1 MDMAIERLRVT
12 NHEVW
17 GKLVKTWATGK
28 NYLEDGNDYPLPTT
42 IEQFKEQLAT
52 AQVFASVPEWAKTIR
67 FVSSDTD
74 EIVVR
79 LPPKYMIE
87 DSEALLQQPGRS
99 YPIPDFYKRIFN
111 GMDPVVP
118 AADVLRVH
126 AERIGDYTVS
136 VCW

>member
-1 MDMAIERLRVT
+1 MAIDRLRVT
-12 NHEVW
+12 NHEAW
-17 GKLVKTWATGK
+17 GRLVKTWATGK
-28 NYLEDGNDYPLPTT
+28 DYVGDGSEYPLPKT
-42 IEQFKEQLAT
+42 IDDFKEQLAR
-52 AQVFASVPEWAKTIR
+52 AQVFANVPEWAKTIR
-67 FVSSDTD
+67 FVGSETD

-87 DSEALLQQPGRS
+87 DSETILSQPGGS

-118 AADVLRVH
+118 ESDRMRLH

-136 VCW
+136 VCM

>member
-1 MDMAIERLRVT
+1 MAIDRLRVT

-28 NYLEDGNDYPLPTT
+28 NYLEDGNDYPVPKT
-42 IEQFKEQLAT
+42 IEEFKEQLAT
-52 AQVFASVPEWAKTIR
+52 AQIFANVPEWAKSIR
-67 FVSSDTD
+67 FVNPEID

-79 LPPKYMIE
+79 LPPKHMIE
-87 DSEALLQQPGRS
+87 DTESLIDQPGWT

-118 AADVLRVH
+118 FADRLKLH
-126 AERIGDYTVS
+126 AERIGDYTLS
-136 VCW
+136 LCY

>member
-1 MDMAIERLRVT
+1 MAIDRLRVT
-12 NHEVW
+12 NHEAW

-28 NYLEDGNDYPLPTT
+28 NYVGDGNVYPVPKT
-42 IEQFKEQLAT
+42 IDEFKEQLAQ
-52 AQVFASVPEWAKTIR
+52 AQVFANVPEWAKSIR
-67 FVSSDTD
+67 FVGSDRD

-87 DSEALLQQPGRS
+87 DSESLIEQPGWS
-99 YPIPDFYKRIFN
+99 YPIPDFYKRIFQ

-118 AADVLRVH
+118 YEDRLKLH

-136 VCW
+136 VCY

>member
-1 MDMAIERLRVT
+1 MAVDRLRVT
-12 NHEVW
+12 NHEAW
-17 GKLVKTWATGK
+17 GRLVKTWATGK
-28 NYLEDGNDYPLPTT
+28 NYVGDGNEYPLPAT
-42 IEQFKEQLAT
+42 IEEFKEQLAT
-52 AQVFASVPEWAKTIR
+52 AQVFANVPEWAKNIR
-67 FVSSDTD
+67 FVGSETD

-87 DSEALLQQPGRS
+87 DSEAILAQPGGS

-118 AADVLRVH
+118 EADRMRLH

-136 VCW
+136 VCM